1 MQYALLTGGHS
12 GIGLAL
18 SDILL
23 QQGYHLGWIVRSEQ
37 RGRSAQS
44 EVTNGASID
53 LFVADLSNQEEVKSV
68 AEQVSQK
75 WPSLDLLFNNA
86 GVLLGSLQHSPQ
98 GNEMHYEVNTL
109 CPYLLT
115 KSLAPLLQATEGAQV
130 ISTAT
135 GGLDSQKAI
144 KLHELIKPESV
155 TKLFGAYLTSKL
167 AMTLLMQDLAK
178 ELPSVQIKTVD
189 PGPNKTKM
197 TKGEGMP
204 GWLMPLRNLFFAAPT
219 KGGSLLWKATQIK
232 DTSPGAYIRGNKPR
246 VMRLTLTLDQKAKL
260 LDGIK
265 K

>member
-1 MQYALLTGGHS
+1 MPYALLTGGHS

-37 RGRSAQS
+37 RGRSAQTEIS
-44 EVTNGASID
+44 NGASID
-53 LFVADLSNQEEVKSV
+53 LFVADLSNQTEVHTV
-68 AEQVSQK
+68 AKEVMER

-98 GNEMHYEVNTL
+98 GNEMHYQVNTL
-109 CPYLLT
+109 GPYLLT
-115 KSLAPLLQATEGAQV
+115 KSLAPILQATEGAQA
-130 ISTAT
+130 INTAT
-135 GGLDSQKAI
+135 GGLDSHKSI
-144 KLHELIKPESV
+144 KLHELIQPEKV

-178 ELPSVQIKTVD
+178 ELPGVQIKTVD

-204 GWLMPLRNLFFAAPT
+204 GWLLPLRNLFFPAPT

-232 DTSPGAYIRGNKPR
+232 ETAPGAYIRGNKPR
-246 VMRLTLTLDQKAKL
+246 TMRYTLTPDEKQKL

-265 K
+265 

>member
-37 RGRSAQS
+37 RGREAQT
-44 EVTNGASID
+44 EVPNGASID
-53 LFVADLSNQEEVKSV
+53 LFVADLSNQSEVQAV
-68 AEQVSQK
+68 AKKVMEQ
-75 WPSLDLLFNNA
+75 WPAVHLLFNNA

-115 KSLAPLLQATEGAQV
+115 QSLAPLLQATEGSQV
-130 ISTAT
+130 LNTAT

-144 KLHELIKPESV
+144 KLHELIQPESV

-167 AMTLLMQDLAK
+167 AMTLLMQELAK
-178 ELPSVQIKTVD
+178 ELPGVQVKTVD

-204 GWLMPLRNLFFAAPT
+204 RWLMPLRNLFFPAPT
-219 KGGSLLWKATQIK
+219 KGGTLLWKATQIE
-232 DTSPGAYIRGNKPR
+232 GAATGTYIRGNKPR
-246 VMRLTLTLDQKAKL
+246 KMRLTLTSDQKEKL
-260 LDGIK
+260 LGGLK